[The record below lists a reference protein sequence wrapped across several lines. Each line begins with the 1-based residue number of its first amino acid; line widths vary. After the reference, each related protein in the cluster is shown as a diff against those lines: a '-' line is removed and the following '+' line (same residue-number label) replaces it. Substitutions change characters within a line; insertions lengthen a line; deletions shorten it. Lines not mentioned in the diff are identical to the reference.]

1 MSDEKPVLS
10 KRKAK
15 RQIKVKDNKIETV
28 SLPDTKKSVGRKSNF
43 FWFIIVM
50 LLLNGIVY
58 SSWLSDIISNTS
70 KAPETLAKNLQNPNN
85 KSKSDL
91 SQNFDLP
98 PQNSPIDVGYNAS
111 SGRFPPGAMPQG
123 VTLPNGSSYNPTIAQ
138 SGAGR
143 SPTQGYSVND
153 GVRQQFTG
161 YPRDTEIGLDY
172 AQNRYYNPQ
181 HGRFTSV
188 DPENYQ
194 ARLDISNPQSW
205 NAYAYVNNQPTRYTD
220 PTGKCGTWKVWQCIG
235 NKATY
240 GRFKSNDEIQAEADR
255 HRETFKN
262 DLLEFNGQDVRGK
275 DWKQVSN
282 AEILGLYDGIIEAAE
297 NGNVSIENSNNSVQS
312 QATPNL
318 PQIEPSSIDIPSQ
331 GGINSSSPG
340 DLSKRNLKHI
350 SKHLSAFQKLD
361 SSMTIEKVVDLG
373 QKIASKTGNLVGTP
387 GGRKVF
393 EEVVDVGGRQVKV
406 RAVLNQNGGL
416 RSVHIRD

>member
-1 MSDEKPVLS
+1 MSDEKPMLS
-10 KRKAK
+10 KRKVK
-15 RQIKVKDNKIETV
+15 RQIKVKGNKIENV
-28 SLPDTKKSVGRKSNF
+28 SLPNTKKPVGRKSKF
-43 FWFIIVM
+43 YLFVCVM

-58 SSWLSDIISNTS
+58 SSWLSNIFDKNST
-70 KAPETLAKNLQNPNN
+70 APKTLVENLPKQNNKAKNVLP
-85 KSKSDL
+85 DD
-91 SQNFDLP
+91 FDLP
-98 PQNSPIDVGYNAS
+98 PQNAPIDTGYNAS

-123 VTLPNGSSYNPTIAQ
+123 VTLPYGSSYNPTIAQ
-138 SGAGR
+138 SSAGR
-143 SPTQGYSVND
+143 SPMQGYSVND

-161 YPRDTEIGLDY
+161 YPRDAEIGLDY

-220 PTGKCGTWKVWQCIG
+220 PTGKCGTWKFWQCIG

-275 DWKQVSN
+275 DWNRVSN
-282 AEILGLYDGIIEAAE
+282 AEILGLYDGVIEAAK
-297 NGNVSIENSNNSVQS
+297 NGNVSIENSNNAVES

-318 PQIEPSSIDIPSQ
+318 PQIEPPSISIPSPIGTTANQAPLKNLHNGTEKTSIDFWRKKSTDEIVDSLK
-331 GGINSSSPG
+331 PG
-340 DLSKRNLKHI
+340 KAESLRVKPDGTIMNGNQRIEILRKRGVNV
-350 SKHLSAFQKLD
+350 D
-361 SSMTIEKVVDLG
+361 SLPREIY
-373 QKIASKTGNLVGTP
+373 NP
-387 GGRKVF
+387 
-393 EEVVDVGGRQVKV
+393 
-406 RAVLNQNGGL
+406 
-416 RSVHIRD
+416 